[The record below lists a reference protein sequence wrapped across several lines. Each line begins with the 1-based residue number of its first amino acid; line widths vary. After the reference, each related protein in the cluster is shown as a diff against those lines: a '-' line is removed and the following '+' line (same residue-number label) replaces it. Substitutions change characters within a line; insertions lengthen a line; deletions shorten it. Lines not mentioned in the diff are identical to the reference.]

1 MSRKGFTLLEVLVSV
16 ILLAMM
22 ITGLTGAFVSARKF
36 ALHSRSRMAAAQM
49 SKTFLDYLYMHVRAD
64 TWDTSPNDLSNT
76 TAALRYCGYEDRGYT
91 QQIGCPSSE
100 ADRTLDNVIYNA
112 NYTIV
117 DEFNLRKVTL
127 RVTWNE
133 TAKY

>member
-1 MSRKGFTLLEVLVSV
+1 MSRKGFTLLEILVSV

-22 ITGLTGAFVSARKF
+22 ITGLTEVFISARRF
-36 ALHSRSRMAAAQM
+36 ALHNRSRMAAAQM

-76 TAALRYCGYEDRGYT
+76 TVALRYCGYEDRGYT
-91 QQIGCPSSE
+91 QQNDCFSE
-100 ADRTLDNVIYNA
+100 VERTLDNVIYKA

-117 DEFNLRKVTL
+117 NEFNLRRVTL

>member
-1 MSRKGFTLLEVLVSV
+1 MNRKGLTLLEILVSV

-22 ITGLTGAFVSARKF
+22 ITGLTGVFISARRF
-36 ALHSRSRMAAAQM
+36 AIHSRSRMAAAQM
-49 SKTFLDYLYMHVRAD
+49 SKTFLDYLYMHVRQD
-64 TWDTSPNDLSNT
+64 TWGTSSSDLRNT
-76 TAALRYCGYEDRGYT
+76 TAALRYCDDEVGHT
-91 QQIGCPSSE
+91 QQNDCPSE
-100 ADRTLDNVIYNA
+100 AERTLDNVIYKA

-117 DEFNLRKVTL
+117 DKFNLRKVAL